1 MAIPRVLRARNMPM
15 MSQLVKGAVLKREC
29 ATVTRVE
36 GGINRVDPPH
46 GVHSVHSVHSDHSD
60 HSDHRRPKTKRVS
73 SCKN

>member
-46 GVHSVHSVHSDHSD
+46 GVQSYHK
-60 HSDHRRPKTKRVS
+60 RPKTKRVS

>member
-46 GVHSVHSVHSDHSD
+46 GDHSD
-60 HSDHRRPKTKRVS
+60 HKRPKTKRVS

>member
-46 GVHSVHSVHSDHSD
+46 GVHSGY
-60 HSDHRRPKTKRVS
+60 RRPKTKRVS